1 MWRRCSNVVAN
12 SWSRRRVTL
21 SQRWKPT
28 SAQLS
33 FSTVL
38 QRCDNVNSDDVTTSL
53 CQLGNCCTNSIYY
66 FTAKTANSEKT
77 IYFLSL
83 MSCSINKLKPQ
94 MLFTCKNFM
103 FSNFTQKKKF
113 FQVMVKG
120 LEPPSLPPLSL
131 RPWYFK

>member
-1 MWRRCSNVVAN
+1 M
-12 SWSRRRVTL
+12 TL

-38 QRCDNVNSDDVTTSL
+38 QRRDNVNNDVVTTSL
-53 CQLGNCCTNSIYY
+53 CQLGNCCTNSIYC

-103 FSNFTQKKKF
+103 FSDFTQKKKI
-113 FQVMVKG
+113 
-120 LEPPSLPPLSL
+120 LPGNGEGAGAPLPAASFSAAL
-131 RPWYFK
+131 IF